1 MFNSSRFAATF
12 ISHVNKTTFTPK
24 NWLLDQFHYASQGL
38 TTCHI
43 FITEIFWIVII
54 CDVSYTSRKNARFSR
69 EVFWFTWLL
78 LNEIYETFYFS
89 GLMEDMIVQWGLEE
103 KKILRSVFHFMF
115 PPIIAL
121 YYCFRW
127 QMWDFFQLPIITISI
142 IYWGTGEI
150 TIGKDLK
157 HIGLNVI

>member
-1 MFNSSRFAATF
+1 MSRLITSALITLFNSSRFAAAF

-103 KKILRSVFHFMF
+103 KKILEACPSKLLQAMNLRLISV
-115 PPIIAL
+115 
-121 YYCFRW
+121 
-127 QMWDFFQLPIITISI
+127 S
-142 IYWGTGEI
+142 
-150 TIGKDLK
+150 
-157 HIGLNVI
+157 

>member
-1 MFNSSRFAATF
+1 MSRLITSALITLFNSSSFAATF

-69 EVFWFTWLL
+69 EVF
-78 LNEIYETFYFS
+78 
-89 GLMEDMIVQWGLEE
+89 
-103 KKILRSVFHFMF
+103 
-115 PPIIAL
+115 
-121 YYCFRW
+121 
-127 QMWDFFQLPIITISI
+127 
-142 IYWGTGEI
+142 
-150 TIGKDLK
+150 
-157 HIGLNVI
+157 